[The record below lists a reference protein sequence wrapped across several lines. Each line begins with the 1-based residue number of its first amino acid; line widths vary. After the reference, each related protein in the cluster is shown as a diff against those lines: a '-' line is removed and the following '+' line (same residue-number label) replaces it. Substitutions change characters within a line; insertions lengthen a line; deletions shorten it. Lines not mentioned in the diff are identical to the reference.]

1 MGLGGVV
8 MGVLWRWDD
17 LYGGVGMCFR
27 VYMAQG
33 GLCGLY
39 GAGRIYRTVG
49 RVYMVW
55 EGGL

>member
-1 MGLGGVV
+1 MGGVV